1 MADAGGRPDRQDE
14 RARVRKDEIAVGQPL
29 PWDVYDSSGQLLLS
43 RGYVVANERQ
53 RLRLLGEGLR
63 STLQLPAKRE
73 RGSTTPRPPE
83 IDGNPFLTLD
93 QLTMRLEGILRMIH
107 QPDSGVVRPGE
118 RLLKLG
124 RAIQALCNYD
134 ADASLGAA
142 HLKHD
147 TPYPLSHSIHT
158 AMLCE
163 LVARRIGWQP
173 RRRLS
178 IIAAALSCNVAML
191 DLQAQLVEQAG
202 PLDDRQWDAIQNHP
216 LQGYEMLCAAG
227 VSDPL
232 WLRVVIQHHEC
243 INGLGYPA
251 GVRGDDVLPEARLLG
266 LADRYHAMVTG
277 RSYRDGMLAKSA
289 LRRVFLDVGQDLGS
303 TLAQMFIKEL
313 GVYPPGSIVRLESG
327 ESAVVIRRKGEL
339 AGPMLACFA
348 NCKGE
353 YYASP
358 LHRDASEQEQYAIR
372 DVQPLAG
379 SLPFGLGPLWGY

>member
-1 MADAGGRPDRQDE
+1 MSDAGERSDHQDE
-14 RARVRKDEIAVGQPL
+14 RTRVRKDEIAVGRPL

-43 RGYVVANERQ
+43 RGYIVANERQ
-53 RLRLLGEGLR
+53 RLRLLSEGLH
-63 STLQLPAKRE
+63 SIWLQADASSDATAAK
-73 RGSTTPRPPE
+73 PPE
-83 IDGNPFLTLD
+83 IDGNPFISMD
-93 QLTMRLEGILRMIH
+93 QLAMRLEGILRSV
-107 QPDSGVVRPGE
+107 QRPGADLQPE
-118 RLLKLG
+118 RRLRKLG
-124 RAIQALCNYD
+124 QAIQALCDYD
-134 ADASLGAA
+134 ADASLGAV

-147 TPYPLSHSIHT
+147 IAYPLSHSIYT
-158 AMLCE
+158 AVLCE
-163 LVARRIGWQP
+163 LVARRIGWLP
-173 RRRLS
+173 ARRLS
-178 IIAAALSCNVAML
+178 IITAALSCNVAML
-191 DLQAQLVEQAG
+191 ELQAELVEQAG

-216 LQGYEMLCAAG
+216 LQGYEILCAAG

-232 WLRVVIQHHEC
+232 WLRMVIQHHEC
-243 INGLGYPA
+243 INGLGYPS

-327 ESAVVIRRKGEL
+327 ETAVVIRRKGEL

-348 NCKGE
+348 NSRGE

-372 DVQPLAG
+372 DVQPLSG
-379 SLPFGLGPLWGY
+379 KLPFGMSSLWGY